1 MITQLEELLIINHS
15 NTPVQHTKYQN
26 IQDFKIISST
36 TNGTSGIGL
45 FRKQKV
51 YFHYNYTQNKFI
63 VEKV

>member
-1 MITQLEELLIINHS
+1 MITQLEELLSINH
-15 NTPVQHTKYQN
+15 TKEPVPHTKYQN
-26 IQDFKIISST
+26 IPKFKIISST

-45 FRKQKV
+45 FRNQKV

>member
-1 MITQLEELLIINHS
+1 MLTHLEELLSINHT
-15 NTPVQHTKYQN
+15 NQPVKHTKYQN
-26 IQDFKIISST
+26 IQNFKILSST

-45 FRKQKV
+45 FHNQKV

>member
-1 MITQLEELLIINHS
+1 MLTQLEELLSINH
-15 NTPVQHTKYQN
+15 TKEPTRHTKYQN
-26 IQDFKIISST
+26 IPKFKIISST

-45 FRKQKV
+45 FHNQKV